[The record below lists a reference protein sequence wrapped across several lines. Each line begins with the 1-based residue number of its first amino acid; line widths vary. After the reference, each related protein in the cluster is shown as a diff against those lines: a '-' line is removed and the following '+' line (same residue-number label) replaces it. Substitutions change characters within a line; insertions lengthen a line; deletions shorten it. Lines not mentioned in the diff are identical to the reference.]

1 MKRVLIYPICFV
13 STCAIASTT
22 FYYET
27 GGQCPAGTGLFLN
40 PNATS
45 CTQAISKITP
55 PQSSQSG
62 GFLGYWANGTKVID
76 KDGNILITGQTA
88 ANLFDNSD
96 SDDRNATAVYGG
108 DSQVAVLADTKWS
121 AQNYYQNWYVCPSV
135 STLHCNV
142 NQNLYFWPA
151 PGVGG
156 NCWTFGTNPHN
167 TGYDYTF
174 NSWMDAGGHPHAA
187 STRPS
192 WHDCTVPSQNSS
204 CNGSNVSTG
213 DSSVSGGCK
222 DTYLG
227 SGAVSNGIS
236 ERKIYPFACK
246 LFHGT
251 RSGTWVDSVNVT
263 NGQIVLDNST
273 PGTCKYELQCNKD
286 YKAGDSGTSTVSC
299 SGTTCKTL
307 NFNGNA
313 TSLITATCVEI
324 PLSCPQLTPPSGVT
338 ATFIL
343 SNGTECG
350 YQVRCSNP
358 NYTLNGGGS
367 TLTCLPSNCQ
377 NQLNNYSCMAPTCP
391 TAPDVP
397 GGHGS
402 VPTPAPDSDGN
413 CHYTLNCDTGYAMP
427 DDNNPNP
434 SFECSFNSC
443 NGLTGWVSGLQC
455 KKKISCPNA
464 TISHGV
470 LTIEQANNETECR
483 YTVQCHAPAYVC
495 KNTSYC
501 NDAFVCNST
510 DSCNVYAGLVPGL
523 NLCEF
528 ECPSVAYVKSKIK
541 GLQYIGFRTDLGP
554 EKQCYYSFPSCGG
567 CYQLASDSAN
577 SIYCNDTDDEQCNNN
592 TWYNGIHCE
601 YVGGDGCLSM

>member
-1 MKRVLIYPICFV
+1 MKRVLIYPICFI
-13 STCAIASTT
+13 STCAIAKTT

-27 GGQCPAGTGLFLN
+27 GGQCPAGTCLFLN

-76 KDGNILITGQTA
+76 KDGNILITSQTA

-187 STRPS
+187 STHS
-192 WHDCTVPSQNSS
+192 TWHDCIVPSQNSS

-213 DSSVSGGCK
+213 DSSVSGGCT
-222 DTYLG
+222 DQYLG

-251 RSGTWVDSVNVT
+251 RSGTWTDSVNVE
-263 NGQIVLDNST
+263 NGKIVLDNSI
-273 PGTCKYELQCNKD
+273 PGKCTYELRCNKD
-286 YKAGDSGTSTVSC
+286 YKAGDSGVSTISC
-299 SGTTCKTL
+299 QGNYCGTL

-313 TSLITATCVEI
+313 TSLITATCVTA
-324 PLSCPQLTPPSGVT
+324 PLSCPQLTEPSGVT
-338 ATFIL
+338 ATFIF

-367 TLTCLPSNCQ
+367 TLTCLPNNCQ
-377 NQLNNYSCMAPTCP
+377 SQLNNYSCMAPTCP
-391 TAPDVP
+391 TAPNVP

-402 VPTPAPDSDGN
+402 VSTTTPDSDGN
-413 CHYTLNCDTGYAMP
+413 CHYTLNCNDGYAMP
-427 DDNNPNP
+427 SGEIN
-434 SFECSFNSC
+434 FTCAFNTCESA
-443 NGLTGWVSGLQC
+443 LTNWVDGLQC
-455 KKKISCPNA
+455 RKKINCADETSIDHG
-464 TISHGV
+464 TITG
-470 LTIEQANNETECR
+470 TAANNETACR

-495 KNTSYC
+495 NGSEDECASGGY
-501 NDAFVCNST
+501 VCDTNEN
-510 DSCNVYAGLVPGL
+510 CNVFLSGIE
-523 NLCEF
+523 CEF
-528 ECPSVAYVKSKIK
+528 QCPSVAYVKSKIS
-541 GLQYIGFRTDLGP
+541 GLDTIDLNTTISGKDCVYQHAYC
-554 EKQCYYSFPSCGG
+554 KQCYAPTFGPTT
-567 CYQLASDSAN
+567 
-577 SIYCNDTDDEQCNNN
+577 SIYCNNTNDEQCNKN
-592 TWYNGIHCE
+592 TWYTGISCE